1 MVLDH
6 STLGLENKLLELNQ
20 AEFFALDKF
29 TLQNLANKSG
39 DVQTN
44 LLYFLYIT
52 SEVKW
57 YHEALFLSY
66 RPRTECSISQFCNT
80 NCTHSIFSAIEA
92 RVSETVE
99 KFRKSPIR

>member
-6 STLGLENKLLELNQ
+6 STLGLENKFLELNQ

-52 SEVKW
+52 SEVK
-57 YHEALFLSY
+57 
-66 RPRTECSISQFCNT
+66 
-80 NCTHSIFSAIEA
+80 
-92 RVSETVE
+92 
-99 KFRKSPIR
+99 